1 MEGVSDMTHEDN
13 KVDSAKLMEEACP
26 TIADVPFFN
35 HCMHL
40 ARGMGMSWVEGL
52 RYVIEQ
58 RKAM

>member
-1 MEGVSDMTHEDN
+1 MAYEEIKADHS
-13 KVDSAKLMEEACP
+13 KLMEEACP
-26 TIADVPFFN
+26 TPADVPFFN

-40 ARGMGMSWVEGL
+40 ARGMGMSWEEGL